1 MNTKGFFH
9 ATGRRKNAVARV
21 RLLPGEGVIV
31 VNGRPYDEIFTQERL
46 KKSIMEPLTATD
58 TLKKFS
64 ISIKV
69 TGGGIVGQAGAV
81 RHGISRALLAADEN
95 LRPILRGQGF
105 LTRDSRVKERKKYG
119 LVRARKSKQY
129 SKR

>member
-1 MNTKGFFH
+1 LNSKAFFH
-9 ATGRRKNAVARV
+9 ATGRRKSAVARV
-21 RLLPGEGVIV
+21 RLLPGEGAIV

-58 TLKKFS
+58 TIKKFS
-64 ISIKV
+64 ISVKV